1 LVLAAP
7 AVPRTEDDLE
17 QIRRAY
23 AERLRV
29 SARLKSKA
37 LVEALAR
44 VPRER
49 FLGPGPWQI
58 VDPAPPPAGFKYTKT
73 QDANPK
79 HVYADV
85 LVAIDAS
92 RGLNN
97 GQPSGLASWIDALEL
112 RSGERVIHIGCGTGY
127 YTAILA
133 EIVGPTAVVIAVDID
148 ATLAHQAGQN
158 LAGYNNVQVW
168 YGDDVPFKP
177 ESADAVFVNA
187 GATHPLRAWVDV
199 LAPGGRLLI
208 PLTATGPGG
217 LSTGGMFLITR
228 TQAGFAARCISGVA
242 IYPCVGV
249 RDSDLNLELWR
260 RRGTERQ
267 VHSFRRDAHRQD
279 TTCWLHTA
287 NGCFSTLFLGANV

>member
-1 LVLAAP
+1 M
-7 AVPRTEDDLE
+7 PRTDEDVE
-17 QIRRAY
+17 QARRAY

-37 LVEALAR
+37 LIDALAR
-44 VPRER
+44 VPREH

-58 VDPAPPPAGFKYTKT
+58 VDPGTAASFKYSTT
-73 QDANPK
+73 PDANPR

-85 LVAIDAS
+85 LVAIDVS

-112 RSGERVIHIGCGTGY
+112 RSGERVMHIGCGTGY

-133 EIVGPTAVVIAVDID
+133 EIVGPTGFVIGIDID
-148 ATLAHQAGQN
+148 VQLAHLARQN
-158 LAGYNNVQVW
+158 LAGYNHVEVW

-177 ESADAVFVNA
+177 ESTDAVFVNA
-187 GATHPLRAWVDV
+187 GATHPLPAWLDV
-199 LAPGGRLLI
+199 LALGGRLLI
-208 PLTATGPGG
+208 PLTATGPEGF
-217 LSTGGMFLITR
+217 STGGMFLLTR
-228 TQAGFAARCISGVA
+228 TRAGFAARCVSGVA
-242 IYPCVGV
+242 IYPCIGV

-267 VHSFRRDAHRQD
+267 VHSFRRDAHKPD
-279 TTCWLHTA
+279 TTCWLHTP
-287 NGCFSTLFLGANV
+287 NGCFSMLFLGSGT

>member
-1 LVLAAP
+1 
-7 AVPRTEDDLE
+7 VPRTDDDLE

-29 SARLKSKA
+29 SGRLKSSA

-58 VDPAPPPAGFKYTKT
+58 VSPGAPPAGFKYTAT
-73 QDANPK
+73 PDANPK
-79 HVYADV
+79 HLYADV

-97 GQPSGLASWIDALEL
+97 GQPSGLASWIDALDL

-133 EIVGPTAVVIAVDID
+133 DIVGPTGRVIAVDID
-148 ATLAHQAGQN
+148 VQLAHRARTN
-158 LAGYNNVQVW
+158 LAGYNHVEVW
-168 YGDDVPFKP
+168 YGDDVPFEP
-177 ESADAVFVNA
+177 GSADAVFVNA
-187 GATHPLRAWVDV
+187 GVTHPLPGWLDV
-199 LAPGGRLLI
+199 LALGGRLLI
-208 PLTATGPGG
+208 PLTATGPDGF
-217 LSTGGMFLITR
+217 STGGMFLLVR
-228 TQAGFAARCISGVA
+228 SRAGFAVRCVSGVA
-242 IYPCVGV
+242 IYSCIGA
-249 RDSDLNLELWR
+249 RDADLNLELWR

-267 VHSFRRDAHRQD
+267 VRSFRRDAHEPD
-279 TTCWLHTA
+279 TTCWLHTP
-287 NGCFSTLFLGANV
+287 NGCFSTLFLGTSA